1 MLIHRLSIG
10 LTIFET
16 IIYPLHLCIDLASN
30 INIFGSIYTYDFLA
44 FSPMFTV
51 FLQCFNFYLVVLILR
66 IYRPLKCPA
75 SSACPIQKFFRQQ
88 FNNEIVTFYYSFF
101 VCLPDITGGQM
112 YADNWSCNASWH
124 NRQQQSCAKNKSNT
138 ITIWSQTQL
147 TAFLPPDKM

>member
-51 FLQCFNFYLVVLILR
+51 FLQCFNFNLVVLILR

-101 VCLPDITGGQM
+101 VCLQDITGGQM
-112 YADNWSCNASWH
+112 YADLVMLLDTTDNNSLVP
-124 NRQQQSCAKNKSNT
+124 KNKSNT
-138 ITIWSQTQL
+138 IAIWSQTQL
-147 TAFLPPDKM
+147 TALLPHDKK